1 MTRIYLQTCELQESD
16 LKMTDT
22 SGFVIQ
28 KHDDGNLH
36 LIFSLRSAVFRSGM
50 GGRYENTASGNDG
63 MDGHS
68 SGLPGNLMVA
78 DYVSGWMKRM
88 WIIWVNALLDMLILL
103 TPGMAIQEI
112 AEEDDSSVAGDC
124 IWLISCI

>member
-1 MTRIYLQTCELQESD
+1 
-16 LKMTDT
+16 
-22 SGFVIQ
+22 
-28 KHDDGNLH
+28 
-36 LIFSLRSAVFRSGM
+36 
-50 GGRYENTASGNDG
+50 

-78 DYVSGWMKRM
+78 DYVSGWMKWM

-112 AEEDDSSVAGDC
+112 AEEDDSSVAGVC